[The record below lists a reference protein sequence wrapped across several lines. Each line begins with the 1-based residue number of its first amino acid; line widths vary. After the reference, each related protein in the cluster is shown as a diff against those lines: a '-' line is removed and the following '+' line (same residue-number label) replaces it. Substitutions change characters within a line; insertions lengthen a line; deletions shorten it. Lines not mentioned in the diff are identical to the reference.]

1 MNLKK
6 IVFLIASILIL
17 LFSLS
22 FSFSY
27 SHYISEF
34 SMNSPNLKE
43 NQASTFRLNSDAELY
58 FKYSA
63 KNLTPNSSISLI
75 NDDTEEVVFYFAD
88 KDNSEMVLKDIPSG
102 KYRFNIKYTDGFMS
116 FKILTKKK

>member
-6 IVFLIASILIL
+6 IIFLIASILIL

-58 FKYSA
+58 FKYAA

-75 NDDTEEVVFYFAD
+75 NDDTKEVVFSFGD
-88 KDNSEMVLKDIPSG
+88 KDNSEMVLTDIPSG

>member
-6 IVFLIASILIL
+6 IIFLIASILIL

-58 FKYSA
+58 FKYTA

-75 NDDTEEVVFYFAD
+75 NDDTKEVVFSFGD
-88 KDNSEMVLKDIPSG
+88 KDNSEMVLTDIPSG

>member
-1 MNLKK
+1 MTLKK
-6 IVFLIASILIL
+6 IIFLIASIIIL

-43 NQASTFRLNSDAELY
+43 NHSSTFTLNSDAELY

-63 KNLTPNSSISLI
+63 KNLTSNSSISLI
-75 NDDTEEVVFYFAD
+75 NDDTEEVIFSYGD
-88 KDNSEMVLKDIPSG
+88 SDNSEIILTDIPAG
-102 KYRFNIKYTDGFMS
+102 KYRFIIKYTDGFMS
-116 FKILTKKK
+116 YKILTKKK